1 MQSGNKFPRS
11 KLERAFQNSINI
23 IYAYGLAY
31 IWGHFPRPRV
41 YLLQL
46 KFETVCQLICKVKSM
61 YQRSKRQFQIH
72 LLISL
77 VLLVY
82 RIPMLVL
89 PNGCQVSYLYELNF
103 LVLLKDTFK
112 NSGKL
117 SISWLDMT
125 YLNTMQYITEA
136 IYYVFNKLG
145 RVWKSYERIND
156 QTNLIIKTWMKREWQ
171 HAWELALPGSHAT
184 VVKIESRSF
193 RLNSRNTIF

>member
-23 IYAYGLAY
+23 IYAYMAWLIYEA
-31 IWGHFPRPRV
+31 ISHGHAFTCYRE
-41 YLLQL
+41 L

-72 LLISL
+72 ILISL

-82 RIPMLVL
+82 RIPMLIL

-103 LVLLKDTFK
+103 LVLKDTFK

-117 SISWLDMT
+117 SISRLDVSIH
-125 YLNTMQYITEA
+125 QYITEA
-136 IYYVFNKLG
+136 IYY
-145 RVWKSYERIND
+145 E
-156 QTNLIIKTWMKREWQ
+156 
-171 HAWELALPGSHAT
+171 P
-184 VVKIESRSF
+184 SF
-193 RLNSRNTIF
+193 F

>member
-1 MQSGNKFPRS
+1 MSIHGSALRLYNFKYDFEMQSGNKFPRS

-72 LLISL
+72 ILISL

-112 NSGKL
+112 NSGKF
-117 SISWLDMT
+117 IIYFMT
-125 YLNTMQYITEA
+125 WHDLFKHHA
-136 IYYVFNKLG
+136 VYYRGDILCF
-145 RVWKSYERIND
+145 
-156 QTNLIIKTWMKREWQ
+156 
-171 HAWELALPGSHAT
+171 
-184 VVKIESRSF
+184 
-193 RLNSRNTIF
+193 